1 MRSGPAEDP
10 LTEVPE
16 YLLERSRQR
25 RIALGV
31 LEDDGSAAGD
41 ATGSAAAAPVAS
53 AAADPAA
60 AQMTAQ
66 RIAAAKEAAKQ
77 ETEPEPAADP
87 AWVVSA
93 RRRHRIPVWVLPVLF
108 CLPLWAFV
116 YVKLTEPPPEPIT
129 AINEGA
135 ATYAVRCASCHG
147 GDGAGSDGG
156 AVGRPLYGGEVLA
169 TFPSLDDEFI
179 EWLKVGSEGIGLGQ
193 VYGDPDRAGGA
204 RISGETGAN
213 MPAFGEVLSEH
224 QIYSV
229 ARYVREVIG
238 GETIS
243 DEVAAERD
251 EQWEHLGGGADTGS
265 GGGGG
270 H

>member
-1 MRSGPAEDP
+1 M
-10 LTEVPE
+10 TEVPE

-31 LEDDGSAAGD
+31 LEDDGSGAGGAA
-41 ATGSAAAAPVAS
+41 APAAAATAET
-53 AAADPAA
+53 AAAGPSQ
-60 AQMTAQ
+60 AQM
-66 RIAAAKEAAKQ
+66 IAAAKEAAKL
-77 ETEPEPAADP
+77 EVEPEAPADP
-87 AWVVSA
+87 TWVVA
-93 RRRHRIPVWVLPVLF
+93 AQTRHRIPIWVLPVLF

-135 ATYAVRCASCHG
+135 ATYAVRCASCHV
-147 GDGAGSDGG
+147 GDGSGSDGSG
-156 AVGRPLYGGEVLA
+156 VGRPLWNGEVLL
-169 TFPSLDDEFI
+169 TFPSLDDSFI
-179 EWLKVGSEGIGLGQ
+179 EWLAVGSEGIGLGQ
-193 VYGDPDRAGGA
+193 SYGDPNRPGGTH
-204 RISGETGAN
+204 ISGETGSN
-213 MPAFGEVLSEH
+213 MPAFGEVLNEH

-238 GETIS
+238 GEDIS

-251 EQWEHLGGGADTGS
+251 AEWEHLGGGAVTGG

>member
-1 MRSGPAEDP
+1 M
-10 LTEVPE
+10 TEVPE

-31 LEDDGSAAGD
+31 LEDDGSGGGGDAGAAAPAAG
-41 ATGSAAAAPVAS
+41 AAAAAGPTQAE
-53 AAADPAA
+53 
-60 AQMTAQ
+60 M
-66 RIAAAKEAAKQ
+66 IAAAREAAQ
-77 ETEPEPAADP
+77 LEVEPEAPPDPSWVIAAQT
-87 AWVVSA
+87 
-93 RRRHRIPVWVLPVLF
+93 RHRIPIWVLPVLF

-135 ATYAVRCASCHG
+135 ATYAVRCSSCHG

-156 AVGRPLYGGEVLA
+156 LVGRPLWNGEVLL
-169 TFPSLDDEFI
+169 TFPSLDDSFI
-179 EWLKVGSEGIGLGQ
+179 EWISVGSEGLGLGQ
-193 VYGDPDRAGGA
+193 VYGDPNRPGGA
-204 RISGETGAN
+204 HISGGSDNAAA
-213 MPAFGEVLSEH
+213 MPAFGDVLNDH
-224 QIYSV
+224 QLYSV

-238 GETIS
+238 GEAIS
-243 DEVAAERD
+243 DEVTAERD
-251 EQWEHLGGGADTGS
+251 AEWEHLGGGALTGG